1 MQNYLI
7 PLGGVLTASGLMT
20 MLYQGWGGPNGVHM
34 SEQISNLGFSAVG
47 DIALSQAGIVGFVLI
62 FTGLGM
68 MVYGNAT
75 AWKATNGY

>member
-1 MQNYLI
+1 MHNYLI

-20 MLYQGWGGPNGVHM
+20 MLYQGWGGPGGVHF
-34 SEQISNLGFSAVG
+34 SEQISSLGFSSVSQ
-47 DIALSQAGIVGFVLI
+47 IELTQAGIIAFVLI